1 MKNRLL
7 ILEDFDYVLESIL
20 KVSPQIVDD
29 YEVIRY
35 SKDNEIDQLVKVSKF
50 IRQDVENNRA
60 IIIDD
65 YGILPFMVTAKHE
78 KIICA
83 QLSEEH
89 SALMTRDHNNSN
101 VISIGAMMAGVG
113 VINSVIDRF
122 INHDYAGGRHQ
133 IRIDMLDSMGGA
145 KWGSL

>member
-145 KWGSL
+145 K

>member
-101 VISIGAMMAGVG
+101 VISMGAMMAGVG

-145 KWGSL
+145 K